1 MTARANERLCLG
13 AAVPTMRSHWQSMDL
28 TDTWFESW
36 NIWNFELKKISDLAG
51 LLFPRGFIMLC
62 SASCGQLV
70 DA

>member
-36 NIWNFELKKISDLAG
+36 NIWNFELK
-51 LLFPRGFIMLC
+51 RGFIMLC